1 MTAWRALEDLYLDG
15 KIKAIGVSNFQ
26 ISHLETL
33 LAEARVV
40 PAINQVE
47 LHPRLSQIQIREFG
61 KKHGIHIEAWSPL
74 MQGELLNNETIVT
87 IAKKYNKSAAQ
98 IILRWDVQN
107 EVITIPKSVK
117 RERMIANADLFD
129 FELTTFEMIELNN
142 MNMDTSVGPDPDTFD
157 FA

>member
-1 MTAWRALEDLYLDG
+1 MYLIHWPGNDKYMTAWRALEDLYLDG

-61 KKHGIHIEAWSPL
+61 KKTWYS
-74 MQGELLNNETIVT
+74 
-87 IAKKYNKSAAQ
+87 Y
-98 IILRWDVQN
+98 
-107 EVITIPKSVK
+107 
-117 RERMIANADLFD
+117 
-129 FELTTFEMIELNN
+129 
-142 MNMDTSVGPDPDTFD
+142 
-157 FA
+157 